1 MLKYFI
7 LLQYPE
13 EAAFAMQLVTYV
25 GISVSLFLLLVAFIL
40 FILIR

>member
-1 MLKYFI
+1 MLNYFI